1 MVQLK
6 SKVLY
11 PPFVLVSVIMLPFL
25 YLLLLLVAALFFGK
39 VAERLKQPTLVGNIL
54 GGLVFGPLL
63 ILLLELFGSSTM
75 DGIAFDLGPDRVEL
89 KLDFLMQF
97 AIVMVM
103 FSSGLETQIKEFI
116 ASFKVGFFTAVLGVL
131 FPFVMGFVGAY
142 IFLGDWLISL
152 FVGGALSITS
162 VAISLTTL
170 IQMDAIRTRF
180 GITILNAAIADDV
193 IGILILSVLL
203 SFARTGNLPNFFVVG
218 GSVAVSVMFVV
229 LAVLLLP
236 RLSRFIFS
244 GIRSERVTEAI
255 GFSILVAGLIAVGAH
270 LVGLHLMI
278 GALLGGMAVRD
289 SLPQDL
295 REALNRWS
303 FGFFAPV
310 FFAWVGFSVT
320 FKGMAFSLFT
330 LVIIAM
336 GFLGKFLGAGI
347 GSKVSGLKWSESLLV
362 GIGMNGRAGVE
373 LVLVAIALQ
382 MNIINRDIYSAVV
395 YNAIVMSL
403 ITPVLLKMGYSY
415 FRRRGSIKTLD

>member
-1 MVQLK
+1 
-6 SKVLY
+6 
-11 PPFVLVSVIMLPFL
+11 MLSFI

-39 VAERLKQPTLVGNIL
+39 VAEKLNQPTIVGNII
-54 GGLVFGPLL
+54 GGLVFGPLF
-63 ILLLELFGSSTM
+63 IFLL
-75 DGIAFDLGPDRVEL
+75 DAAGIPIMTDITRDLSPDNVEG
-89 KLDFLMQF
+89 KLDFIMQF

-103 FSSGLETQIKEFI
+103 FSSGLETQIKEFV
-116 ASFKVGFFTAVLGVL
+116 ASFKGGFLTAVLGVI
-131 FPFVMGFVGAY
+131 FPFVLGFVGAH
-142 IFLGDWLISL
+142 IFLGNWLISL

-170 IQMDAIRTRF
+170 IQIDAIRTRF

-193 IGILILSVLL
+193 IGILVLSVLL
-203 SFARTGNLPNFFVVG
+203 SFARTGDLPTILQVVG
-218 GSVAVSVMFVV
+218 PIAVSIMFVV
-229 LAVLLLP
+229 LVVLLLP
-236 RLSRFIFS
+236 KLSRYIFS
-244 GIRSERVTEAI
+244 GVRKERVTEGI
-255 GFSILVAGLIAVGAH
+255 GFSILVAGIIAVAAH
-270 LVGLHLMI
+270 LMGLHLMI

-289 SLPQDL
+289 SLPNDL

-330 LVIIAM
+330 LVIITM
-336 GFLGKFLGAGI
+336 GFFGKFLGAGI
-347 GSKVSGLKWSESLLV
+347 GSKISGLNWSESLLV

-382 MNIINRDIYSAVV
+382 MSIINRDIYSAVV

-403 ITPVLLKMGYSY
+403 ITPVLLKIGYNY
-415 FRRRGSIKTLD
+415 FKRKGSIATLD